1 MNPGEFRAQASL
13 FALQCSGTSFLRAAV
28 RAVRA
33 TRDVHRDMCC
43 LPFRLPFC
51 SPFVVWWC
59 IAGGGAGTRPC
70 PHQDH
75 RGGCLHA
82 GDASNEAHQHADY
95 PGEKTLNACVC
106 VCMRVCACVSGA
118 RRGAGCVYVHLVP
131 LLYCPWV
138 LLLFCVRPS
147 RRNSEPHVL
156 PVRTS
161 ASFFACIAGSAAAGR
176 DDHRQDGR
184 GAGHA
189 YRRG

>member
-33 TRDVHRDMCC
+33 TRDVHRDICC

-75 RGGCLHA
+75 LGGCLHA

-106 VCMRVCACVSGA
+106 VCLYARMYVRVGCPA
-118 RRGAGCVYVHLVP
+118 RRWLCLCPSSTTSLLP
-131 LLYCPWV
+131 LGFVVVLRQTFKKKLRASRATCPDV
-138 LLLFCVRPS
+138 CFVFRLHCRK
-147 RRNSEPHVL
+147 R
-156 PVRTS
+156 
-161 ASFFACIAGSAAAGR
+161 GSGP
-176 DDHRQDGR
+176 G
-184 GAGHA
+184 
-189 YRRG
+189 